1 MTHFLFKSFSMK
13 WTITIDYHKDG
24 HFDVWTQ
31 EREKLP
37 NKDKEKLRR
46 LKAKIKKLV
55 KEEKQPELI

>member
-1 MTHFLFKSFSMK
+1 MK

-37 NKDKEKLRR
+37 DKDREKLRR
-46 LKAKIKKLV
+46 LKARIKKII